1 MPKITIAENPTLTDV
16 EVLIQCPKRTP
27 EVDSIVMQIEL
38 YNQTIMVLK
47 DDQRIILPAIKID
60 YFESV
65 DDQTFC
71 YTAKAVYETP
81 YRLYEIESALGNYR
95 FARVNKSTIV
105 NLIKIKSFKSAL
117 NGRME
122 ALLLSGEKIEISR
135 NYVATIKAM
144 LGGIKR

>member
-1 MPKITIAENPTLTDV
+1 MPKITITENPALLDV
-16 EVLIQCPKRTP
+16 EVLIQCPKRTS
-27 EVDSIVMQIEL
+27 EVDSIVRQIEL
-38 YNQTIMVLK
+38 YNQTIIVIK
-47 DDQRIILPAIKID
+47 DDQKLILPAIKID

-65 DDQTFC
+65 DDKTFC

-81 YRLYEIESALGNYR
+81 YRLYEIEQALEKYR

-105 NLIKIKSFKSAL
+105 NLIKIKSFKSTI

-122 ALLLSGEKIEISR
+122 ALLLSDEKIEISR
-135 NYVATIKAM
+135 NYVASIKAM